1 MPPPRLVC
9 AECATELPIESDA
22 LACPECGGP
31 IDAGLELPD
40 LSDGLGPIVDPDA
53 HGVWR
58 YRRAMALPPGVSPV
72 SLGEG
77 GTPVVPL
84 PAWGRAHGLADAFA
98 KLEHIAPTGSF
109 KDRGAAVVASVLRAR
124 GVVRAVEDSSG
135 NAGAAM
141 AAYCAR
147 AGIAITVYVP
157 SRAAGQKPAQIAATG
172 AVVERIE
179 GSREDVA
186 AAAAAAV
193 ADGGAAYASH
203 SRHPMFLEGMKTF
216 AFELIEAFDDRI
228 PDHLVMPVG
237 NGGLLLGVHKA
248 LAELRRAGVAVTG
261 PRLHVAQA
269 AGCAPL
275 VQALQQGLDDP
286 AEVRRAPTIAGGVE
300 VGSPFR
306 GRQIIAAVRRS
317 GGSAV
322 AIQDG
327 VIEAARRE
335 LAALEGLDVEPT
347 AALAF
352 AAAAR
357 LRELGTIGARD
368 RVVVPTT
375 GSGLK
380 DLAA

>member
-9 AECATELPIESDA
+9 AECAAELPIESDA
-22 LACPECGGP
+22 LECPACGGP
-31 IDAGLELPD
+31 IDARLELPN
-40 LSDGLGPIVDPDA
+40 LSDGMAPIVDPDG
-53 HGVWR
+53 HGIWR
-58 YRRAMALPPGVSPV
+58 YRTAMALPPGVSPV

-109 KDRGAAVVASVLRAR
+109 KDRGAAVVATALRAR
-124 GVVRAVEDSSG
+124 GAARAVEDSSG

-147 AGIAITVYVP
+147 AGIAITVFVP
-157 SRAAGQKPAQIAATG
+157 AHAVGQKMAQIAATG
-172 AVVERIE
+172 AIVERIE

-186 AAAAAAV
+186 AAAYAAAT
-193 ADGGAAYASH
+193 AAAYASH
-203 SRHPMFLEGMKTF
+203 SRHPMFLEGTKTF
-216 AFELIEAFDDRI
+216 AFELVEAFEDRV

-248 LAELRRAGVAVTG
+248 LDELRRAGLAMTG

-269 AGCAPL
+269 TGCAPL
-275 VQALQQGLDDP
+275 VQALQEGLEDP
-286 AEVRRAPTIAGGVE
+286 AEVRCRPTIAGGVE
-300 VGSPFR
+300 VGAPFR
-306 GRQIIAAVRRS
+306 GRQIIAAVRGS

-327 VIEAARRE
+327 AIEAARRE

-352 AAAAR
+352 AAAVR
-357 LRELGTIGARD
+357 LRELGTIDADD
-368 RVVVPTT
+368 RVAIPTT

-380 DLAA
+380 DLPA